1 MSLPPSDESKYPLC
15 DTPPWHFRLAKWL
28 IRNRIRGGFQ
38 IIELAERLK
47 WLDLDCRYQLSEQV
61 TVDIPLY
68 RRVNQLALPDLLAYE
83 RGLVTLLSEK
93 IAQFKP
99 PSVWIDC
106 GADIGVLTALVVA
119 RSSRLQRVIAVEP
132 NRQPFAYLE
141 RNLARLPVPSRA
153 ICAAAADFKGRGT
166 LAYAPHDPSDHSRF
180 LQASPDGELEVIRID
195 DLAIEPG
202 ETVALKID
210 VEGGELAV
218 LRGAESTLRTAASW
232 IVAVEAHRDVFR
244 RTGIDPLECVRFLS
258 QLGNLKVSVAEHPE
272 LRLDFRQPYFSQV
285 AGRITNLVCSSSNV

>member
-1 MSLPPSDESKYPLC
+1 MSPPPSAESKYPLC

-38 IIELAERLK
+38 IIELAERMR
-47 WLDLDCRYQLSEQV
+47 WLDLDCRYKLSDQV

-93 IAQFKP
+93 IAQFKSP
-99 PSVWIDC
+99 PVWIDC

-119 RSSRLQRVIAVEP
+119 RCPQLRQVIALEP
-132 NRQPFAYLE
+132 NREPFSYLE
-141 RNLARLPVPSRA
+141 RNLARLPIPAKA
-153 ICAAAADFKGRGT
+153 IRAAAADFQGRGT

-180 LQASPDGELEVIRID
+180 LQQASDGELEVVRID
-195 DLAIEPG
+195 DLGLSPG
-202 ETVALKID
+202 ESVALKVD

-218 LRGAESTLRTAASW
+218 LRGAESTLRTSPSW

-258 QLGNLKVSVAEHPE
+258 QLGKLVVSVAEQPDLQLE
-272 LRLDFRQPYFSQV
+272 LDRPYFSQV
-285 AGRITNLVCSSSNV
+285 KERITNLVCCSSTT